1 MLEEVRYIERATV
14 KNATDRRIKKFQTLF
29 RKIAKVLKRTLR
41 FAFFKTLDVVTVFAS
56 ASLPRALMPALPL
69 VVLALAA
76 SFALALALARAVA
89 LAPPLRPRFGAP
101 AVALAGWGGGFIA
114 PPSTRASKSFRPL
127 TDFPFR
133 GAGSVV
139 VTVPGKIVILS
150 FDHDSVE
157 PTQHIV
163 MHSA

>member
-1 MLEEVRYIERATV
+1 M
-14 KNATDRRIKKFQTLF
+14 
-29 RKIAKVLKRTLR
+29 
-41 FAFFKTLDVVTVFAS
+41 
-56 ASLPRALMPALPL
+56 

-76 SFALALALARAVA
+76 SFALALAHALALAVA
-89 LAPPLRPRFGAP
+89 LAPFLRPRFGAL
-101 AVALAGWGGGFIA
+101 AVAPAGLGGGFIA
-114 PPSTRASKSFRPL
+114 PPPTRASKSFRPL

-139 VTVPGKIVILS
+139 VIVPGKIVILS

-157 PTQHIV
+157 PTQLLV